1 MPVYDYKCTTHGVF
15 HELVSMS
22 ESAAT
27 KPCPRCQS
35 PSQRVVLLAPT
46 ILDMDPKKR
55 QACACNEKA
64 QHEPKHSS
72 RLLRPDSMQSGN
84 RSTQTLFTSDGKKLF
99 PSQRP
104 WMISH

>member
-1 MPVYDYKCTTHGVF
+1 MPVYDYKCPKHGVF
-15 HELVSMS
+15 HELVAMS
-22 ESAAT
+22 ESSAK
-27 KPCPRCQS
+27 KPCPQCHI

-46 ILDMDPKKR
+46 ILNMDPRKR
-55 QACACNEKA
+55 QACACNERA

-84 RSTQTLFTSDGKKLF
+84 HSSKTLLTSDGKKSF